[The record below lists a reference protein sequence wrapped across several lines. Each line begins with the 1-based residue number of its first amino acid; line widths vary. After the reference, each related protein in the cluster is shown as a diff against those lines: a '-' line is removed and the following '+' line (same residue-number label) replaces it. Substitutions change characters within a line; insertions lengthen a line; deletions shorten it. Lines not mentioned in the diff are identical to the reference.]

1 LIRIRYT
8 LMAKIESLPDDT
20 DVYCNEGFHY
30 NLKLSTQVHI
40 LWAARARLGSPTRV
54 SEASR
59 YNSQ

>member
-1 LIRIRYT
+1 
-8 LMAKIESLPDDT
+8 MAKIESLPDDT